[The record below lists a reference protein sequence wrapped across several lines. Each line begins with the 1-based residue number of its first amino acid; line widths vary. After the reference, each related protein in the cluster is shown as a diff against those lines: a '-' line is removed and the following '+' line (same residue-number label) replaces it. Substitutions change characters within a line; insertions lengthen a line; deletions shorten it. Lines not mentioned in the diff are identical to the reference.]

1 MWDAP
6 KLVRTYLLTQRGSR
20 RVLKRFFPRQK
31 AHLNGGFFVARFMPN
46 TKVTFLLPLG
56 YRNTR
61 PRALDLPKYPELGF
75 RDLVG
80 AEADSSDLI
89 LLTFSKRPAR

>member
-1 MWDAP
+1 
-6 KLVRTYLLTQRGSR
+6 
-20 RVLKRFFPRQK
+20 
-31 AHLNGGFFVARFMPN
+31 MPN

-61 PRALDLPKYPELGF
+61 PRALNLPKYPEFGL

-80 AEADSSDLI
+80 AEANSYDLI
-89 LLTFSKRPAR
+89 VPTFSKRPAR

>member
-1 MWDAP
+1 VWVEAS
-6 KLVRTYLLTQRGSR
+6 VE
-20 RVLKRFFPRQK
+20 RFFPQQE
-31 AHLNGGFFVARFMPN
+31 AHPQGGLFVARFMPN

-61 PRALDLPKYPELGF
+61 PRALNLPKYPEFGL

-80 AEADSSDLI
+80 AEANSYDLI
-89 LLTFSKRPAR
+89 VPTFSKRLAR

>member
-1 MWDAP
+1 MRDAP
-6 KLVRTYLLTQRGSR
+6 QLVHTYLFTQCGLR
-20 RVLKRFFPRQK
+20 RVL
-31 AHLNGGFFVARFMPN
+31 NGSSHNKKLTRKVGFLLRVSCPN

-61 PRALDLPKYPELGF
+61 PRALNLPKYPEFGL

-80 AEADSSDLI
+80 AEANSYDLI
-89 LLTFSKRPAR
+89 VPTFSKRLAR